1 MVTALPPWKMDFFAT
16 VEKGAKR
23 GTQRRSSKEDYMR
36 ASENIRRYETTPI
49 VKKPPQLSES
59 TKTKLGQDFNKAQ
72 QEALREFMDLSA
84 PIDWGNY
91 LRRRGGVAAAGAGIL
106 EDLT

>member
-1 MVTALPPWKMDFFAT
+1 MK
-16 VEKGAKR
+16 
-23 GTQRRSSKEDYMR
+23 

-49 VKKPPQLSES
+49 IPKLPAQSVS
-59 TKTKLGQDFNKAQ
+59 TKSQLGQGFNKAQ
-72 QEALREFMDLSA
+72 QEALREYTDLNA